1 MHSCIYDGFVRH
13 RRFQPIRRDFQYR
26 ITYLY
31 LDLAE
36 LDQVFERLSLLGNG
50 RFSLT
55 SIYRPD
61 HLGSHESS
69 LDDAVRNLVAERTNV
84 RPTGAIRMM
93 TQWRTFGFYFS
104 PINLFFCFDESETLE
119 TVVAEVSNTPWRE
132 QHSYVLWSGNQAGRQ
147 ALAYRHPKDFHVSPF
162 LEMGLEYDWRMAV
175 PNEQFSVDLKTL
187 RDSKCLFDASMQ
199 VNRRE
204 LSNRNWLKT
213 LVRYPVPAARILTAI
228 YYEALRIWLRKCPY
242 YPHPKT
248 KDPSD
253 RLPNENLDKA
263 ATKAG

>member
-1 MHSCIYDGFVRH
+1 MHSCIYDGRVRH

-26 ITYLY
+26 IAYLY

-36 LDQVFERLSLLGNG
+36 LDQVRKQLSLLGNG

-61 HLGSHESS
+61 HLGGSHNR
-69 LDDAVRNLVAERTNV
+69 LDDAVRDLVAERTKV

-93 TQWRTFGFYFS
+93 TQWRTLGFYFS
-104 PINLFFCFDESETLE
+104 PINLFFCYDDQESLQA
-119 TVVAEVSNTPWRE
+119 VVAEVNNTPWRE
-132 QHSYVLWSGNQAGRQ
+132 QHCYVLWSGNQSSHHE
-147 ALAYRHPKDFHVSPF
+147 LAYRHPKEFHVSPF
-162 LEMGLEYDWRMAV
+162 MDMDLEYDWRIMA
-175 PNEQFSVDLKTL
+175 PHEQFSVHLKTL

-199 VNRRE
+199 VRRRE
-204 LSNRNWLKT
+204 LSNRSWLTT
-213 LVRYPVPAARILTAI
+213 LVRYPVPAARVLTAI
-228 YYEALRIWLRKCPY
+228 HYEALRIWLRKCPY

-248 KDPSD
+248 KNPSD
-253 RLPNENLDKA
+253 PRPNESPDQA